1 VFRVLFLGILFL
13 STGASASEVSV
24 QKLISSE
31 KFGNGFYKVEDTAND
46 NVIYIYKNDGDYSIK
61 MIKNAKKAWNQPVL
75 PENNYVKSADQR
87 IEKITN
93 LLRKGNDFRAGGDG
107 RNAQNQYEEAMQII
121 KTYKKEP
128 KQRFKI
134 SVRDVN

>member
-1 VFRVLFLGILFL
+1 MFRVLFLGILFL
-13 STGASASEVSV
+13 SINASASEVSV

-31 KFGNGFYKVEDTAND
+31 EFGNGFYKVEDVAND

-61 MIKNAKKAWNQPVL
+61 MVKNAKKSWNRPVL
-75 PENNYVKSADQR
+75 PENHYVKTTDQR
-87 IEKITN
+87 IERITS
-93 LLRKGNDFRAGGDG
+93 LLRKGNNFRAGGDG
-107 RNAQNQYEEAMQII
+107 RNAQNKYKEAMQII
-121 KTYKKEP
+121 QTYKEEP